1 MIKVMVFVTVA
12 LIVLSFSL
20 AAEERSSPVIS
31 DLKVDPSSGPPGTIY
46 TVSVRIMNPRD
57 PKDIVEVL
65 HEVRENVESMD
76 VPIRDDGLEGDAV
89 RGDGAYT
96 GRSVVPRT
104 AAKQTH
110 RFEVFIQDKEG
121 RKSNVLEYRF
131 TVLERG
137 SDIKLPYN
145 HKSWGFLHHQDM
157 L

>member
-1 MIKVMVFVTVA
+1 MIKVMVFVVVA
-12 LIVLSFSL
+12 LIAMSFPL
-20 AAEERSSPVIS
+20 AAEEILGPVIS

-46 TVSVRIMNPRD
+46 TISVRIVSPRD

-65 HEVRENVESMD
+65 HQVREDVESMD

-89 RGDGAYT
+89 RGDGIYT

-110 RFEVFIQDKEG
+110 RFEVFIQDKAG

-131 TVLERG
+131 TVLSGEAT
-137 SDIKLPYN
+137 
-145 HKSWGFLHHQDM
+145 
-157 L
+157 